1 MKRKIFA
8 LVALVSASLTMSCG
22 DFLDVVPE
30 GYPTQNGFFATDKD
44 ALDAIDAVYWG
55 IARPTDAMWGRDL
68 FWEQG
73 AADDIVFTK
82 SRDFNLE
89 SLNFNAEHSW
99 IRDAWNNLY
108 TYMANAQWVIQSL
121 LDKGE
126 ENLSPI
132 EKRVLGE
139 AYFMR
144 AFYHF
149 HVAYRHG
156 TDQLG
161 VPFEPWESFEGGWN
175 NQIYKQ
181 QESVVKNYELIID
194 DLKNAAERLPF
205 FETYTQADY
214 GRTHK
219 AAAWALMV
227 KVYAYWA
234 FWDASKWEEIPALV
248 DKIETEGHRDLLADC
263 ADPFKIANNYSKEY
277 IFSVHSTGGSNPS
290 GSEFVGICLRNT
302 GWGYYNGWGSIKP
315 THNLYME
322 YEKNAGDKRKQ
333 LNLIGYKPE
342 INTFT
347 FFGNQNFHY
356 TENGGDAVLSG
367 YSIAKYME
375 PYTYGN
381 EVYKDGVLDAGATA
395 ATNPYISTNGD
406 YPTTDLCV
414 SLLRHAE
421 MVLFKAEAL
430 VMMGKSGAAKEL
442 NRLTSRAGLGDLYTE
457 GSVTME
463 DVMHERRCEL
473 AFEFT
478 DRFMDLKRWSR
489 LTGLSDEYTTSKI
502 LGKRTLGN
510 VPADI
515 NDSNFKCEV
524 KEIWPVG
531 DGATRT
537 WKESCLVFPYP
548 SQEIVK
554 AGGMWKQPN

>member
-22 DFLDVVPE
+22 EFLDVVPE

-99 IRDAWNNLY
+99 ISSAWNNLY

-121 LDKGE
+121 LQKGE
-126 ENLSPI
+126 NNLSAI

-156 TDQLG
+156 TDKLG
-161 VPFEPWESFEGGWN
+161 VPYEPWESFEGGWN
-175 NQIYKQ
+175 NQIFKQ
-181 QESVVKNYELIID
+181 QESVVK
-194 DLKNAAERLPF
+194 
-205 FETYTQADY
+205 TYTQADY
-214 GRTHK
+214 GRAHK

-248 DKIETEGHRDLLADC
+248 DRIETEGHRDLLADC
-263 ADPFKIANNYSKEY
+263 ADPFKIANNYSQEY

-290 GSEFVGICLRNT
+290 GSEFTGVCLRNT

-315 THNLYME
+315 THDLYEE
-322 YEKNAGDKRKQ
+322 YMKNPGDRRLQ
-333 LNLIGYKPE
+333 LNLVGYQPA
-342 INTFT
+342 INYFT
-347 FFGNQNFHY
+347 YFGHENFRY
-356 TENGGDAVLSG
+356 TENGDNVLSG

-375 PYTYGN
+375 PFTYGN
-381 EVYKDGVLDAGATA
+381 EVFKDGVLDAGATA
-395 ATNPYISTNGD
+395 ASNPHISTNGD
-406 YPTTDLCV
+406 YPTTDLCL

-430 VMMGKSGAAKEL
+430 VMTGKPGAAKEL
-442 NRLTSRAGLGDLYTE
+442 NRLTKRAGLGDLYTE
-457 GSVTME
+457 GQVKME

-489 LTGLSDEYTTSKI
+489 LTNIADEYTTAAI
-502 LGKRTLGN
+502 LGKRTRGH
-510 VPADI
+510 VPADAS
-515 NDSNFKCEV
+515 DPDTQCTV
-524 KEIWPVG
+524 REIWPVG

-554 AGGMWKQPN
+554 AGGLWKQPN

>member
-22 DFLDVVPE
+22 EFLDVVPE

-99 IRDAWNNLY
+99 ISSAWNNLY

-121 LDKGE
+121 LQKGE
-126 ENLSPI
+126 NNLSAI

-156 TDQLG
+156 TDKLG
-161 VPFEPWESFEGGWN
+161 VPYEPWESFEGGWN
-175 NQIYKQ
+175 NQIFKQ
-181 QESVVKNYELIID
+181 QESVVKNYEMIVD
-194 DLKNAAERLPF
+194 DLKKAAERLPF

-214 GRTHK
+214 GRAHK

-248 DKIETEGHRDLLADC
+248 DRIETEGHRDLLADC
-263 ADPFKIANNYSKEY
+263 ADPFKIANNYSQEY

-290 GSEFVGICLRNT
+290 GSEFTGVCLRNT

-315 THNLYME
+315 THDLYEE
-322 YEKNAGDKRKQ
+322 YMKNPGDRRLQ
-333 LNLIGYKPE
+333 LNLVGYQPA
-342 INTFT
+342 INYFT
-347 FFGNQNFHY
+347 YFGHENFRY
-356 TENGGDAVLSG
+356 TENGDNVLSG

-375 PYTYGN
+375 PFTYGN
-381 EVYKDGVLDAGATA
+381 EVFKDGVLDAGATA
-395 ATNPYISTNGD
+395 ASNPHISTNGD
-406 YPTTDLCV
+406 YPTTDLLPV
-414 SLLRHAE
+414 
-421 MVLFKAEAL
+421 
-430 VMMGKSGAAKEL
+430 AA
-442 NRLTSRAGLGDLYTE
+442 AP
-457 GSVTME
+457 
-463 DVMHERRCEL
+463 RR
-473 AFEFT
+473 
-478 DRFMDLKRWSR
+478 
-489 LTGLSDEYTTSKI
+489 
-502 LGKRTLGN
+502 
-510 VPADI
+510 
-515 NDSNFKCEV
+515 
-524 KEIWPVG
+524 
-531 DGATRT
+531 DGALQGRGR
-537 WKESCLVFPYP
+537 W
-548 SQEIVK
+548 
-554 AGGMWKQPN
+554 